1 MARRERQVKSLR
13 RNLLVSLW
21 IAVSILAI
29 VSSGI
34 AYLQVSKHAK
44 ELLDSQLQQIAVL
57 VASQKVGKA
66 NTPDDSDIEV
76 AIWDRNGALQFSSM
90 LQMTEQHHAALGFSE
105 VILNAEPYRLYTGI
119 LDGERIAVAQPVD
132 VRDDQAEAA
141 ALAALLPML
150 LLLPM
155 VSIIVA
161 FVIRTLLQPVKDV
174 AAAVSR
180 RETFAGELLQ
190 SHGLPKEVIP
200 LVDEI
205 NRLLARQNTAA
216 QRERHFIED
225 AAHALRTPLTALQLQ
240 ADVLDGSANPTERGA
255 RLADLREGI
264 RRASR
269 LSDQLLSLAK
279 AGSPLTG
286 AGQWVNIYD
295 TLQDVQA
302 LYAPTASAAHV
313 TLDFK
318 GYSHATIRG
327 VPRDLILICSNLLDN
342 ALRYTAAGGRVEL
355 RTDAGRGEAQIEV
368 WDEGPGLPE
377 GELKRVF
384 ERFYRAPGDASTGS
398 GLGLATVET
407 VVRRLGGYISL
418 HNRSD
423 RSGLIARVIL
433 PCGELKSV

>member
-1 MARRERQVKSLR
+1 VKSLR

-21 IAVSILAI
+21 IAVSVLAI
-29 VSSGI
+29 VSSAI
-34 AYLQVSKHAK
+34 AYVQVSKHAK
-44 ELLDSQLQQIAVL
+44 QLLDSQLQQIATL
-57 VASQKVGKA
+57 VASQKAGKA

-76 AIWDRNGALQFSSM
+76 AIWDRNGTLQFSSM
-90 LQMTEQHHAALGFSE
+90 LQMTQQQRAESGFSE

-119 LDGERIAVAQPVD
+119 LDGERVAVAQPVD

-150 LLLPM
+150 LLLPV
-155 VSIIVA
+155 VSIIIA

-180 RETFAGELLQ
+180 RETFAGDLLP

-205 NRLLARQNTAA
+205 NRLLARQNAAA
-216 QRERHFIED
+216 QRERHFVED

-240 ADVLDGSANPTERGA
+240 ADILDGSTDPGERNA

-264 RRASR
+264 RRAAR
-269 LSDQLLSLAK
+269 LSDQLLSLAD
-279 AGSPLTG
+279 AGSTLNPS
-286 AGQWVNIYD
+286 GQTANVDD

-302 LYAPTASAAHV
+302 LYDPAASAAHV
-313 TLDFK
+313 ALDFTGHSNAK
-318 GYSHATIRG
+318 ILGAPRG
-327 VPRDLILICSNLLDN
+327 LILICSNLLDN
-342 ALRYTAAGGRVEL
+342 ALRYTQAGGRVEL
-355 RTDAGRGEAQIEV
+355 RTDAGQGKARIEV

-384 ERFYRAPGDASTGS
+384 ERFYRVPGDASTGS
-398 GLGLATVET
+398 GLGLATVQA
-407 VVRRLGGYISL
+407 VVRQLGGHISL

-433 PCGELKSV
+433 PCVELKSV